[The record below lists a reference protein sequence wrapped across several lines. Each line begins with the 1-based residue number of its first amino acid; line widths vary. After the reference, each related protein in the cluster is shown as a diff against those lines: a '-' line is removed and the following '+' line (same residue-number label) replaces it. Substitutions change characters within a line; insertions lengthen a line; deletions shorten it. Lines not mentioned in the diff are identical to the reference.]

1 MKHQLIITETHWYW
15 LRCNFFSFIAG
26 ILRSYL
32 TIFQTDNPMVPFIR
46 DELEMILNQL
56 LQLIFWK
63 DALDKADILLKRLN
77 KKWLTK
83 MKHHLEDGLVDLVAA
98 TKDLL
103 EKAQISAERKRKL
116 CKQLVLDLVLKFLR
130 KSTLIFVL
138 SEMLHAWFQ

>member
-1 MKHQLIITETHWYW
+1 
-15 LRCNFFSFIAG
+15 
-26 ILRSYL
+26 
-32 TIFQTDNPMVPFIR
+32 MVPFIR

-56 LQLIFWK
+56 LQLIFRK

-103 EKAQISAERKRKL
+103 EKAHIFAERKRKL
-116 CKQLVLDLVLKFLR
+116 CKQLLLDLVLKFLR

>member
-1 MKHQLIITETHWYW
+1 
-15 LRCNFFSFIAG
+15 
-26 ILRSYL
+26 
-32 TIFQTDNPMVPFIR
+32 MVPFIR

-56 LQLIFWK
+56 LQLIFRK
-63 DALDKADILLKRLN
+63 DALDKADIPLKRLN

-116 CKQLVLDLVLKFLR
+116 CKQLLLDLVLKFLR